1 MQVMQ
6 PSMCVVSPPSHHP
19 QAHAGEAA
27 RCSTIHIRYL
37 PPPPRISHHLQH
49 QYHFIVLN
57 FTSMMF
63 RCKKLLRISTST
75 FHLRKVKTP
84 VL

>member
-1 MQVMQ
+1 MQVTQ
-6 PSMCVVSPPSHHP
+6 PSMCDMSPPFHHP

-27 RCSTIHIRYL
+27 CCSTIHIRHL
-37 PPPPRISHHLQH
+37 PPPPRIFPHLQH
-49 QYHFIVLN
+49 QNHFFVLN
-57 FTSMMF
+57 FTSMML